1 MGDKQEQYR
10 INAVI
15 SPMKITME
23 IDAGTSVS
31 VTNYDRYLKLSRK
44 LRVSLVD
51 WNVML
56 RTYSGNVM
64 KTSLKA
70 FLYM

>member
-1 MGDKQEQYR
+1 MGYKQEQYR

-15 SPMKITME
+15 NSMEITME
-23 IDAGTSVS
+23 IDVGASVS
-31 VTNYDRYLKLSRK
+31 IINYDRYLKISRK

-56 RTYSGNVM
+56 RTYSGNAM
-64 KTSLKA
+64 KTRS
-70 FLYM
+70 